1 VSGDPGGVDGGERD
15 VLDLGDPGGD
25 QPLVPGGDVT
35 SPSLVRRVEPEY
47 PRAAIRTRS
56 EGVVILEAVITTS
69 GDVDEVR
76 VLKSAN
82 ALLDDAAMRAVR
94 QWTYRPATLGGRA
107 VRVRLTVTVRFSIPA
122 A

>member
-107 VRVRLTVTVRFSIPA
+107 VRVRLTVTVRFSSPA